1 MVLLGIG
8 LNCKN
13 PEVLGILKLWSS
25 IFRCFCNAHETPEIS
40 NFMTWVRRSWFYDS
54 TWLFVNPSCRM
65 AWREKFSLFSLPP
78 SRSSSST
85 NITLSYTRKPSI
97 IQLQKTKLR
106 QYSHTQKNEIQS
118 NLWPLFLHWA
128 QESWPPNENWDLTC
142 LFWMNIMCV
151 FAFDIRFGLVQLRCH
166 DCCCCCYFYGVVAH
180 VEEEL
185 LLDETAMNS
194 LVEKSRSS
202 TPFHSISS

>member
-1 MVLLGIG
+1 MIALDS
-8 LNCKN
+8 
-13 PEVLGILKLWSS
+13 SS
-25 IFRCFCNAHETPEIS
+25 IQVVE
-40 NFMTWVRRSWFYDS
+40 
-54 TWLFVNPSCRM
+54 WLE
-65 AWREKFSLFSLPP
+65 EKSFLCSLS
-78 SRSSSST
+78 SSSSST

-106 QYSHTQKNEIQS
+106 QYSGRVTHTKERNPIESFAFVSSLSSRVLTPQRELRSYLSVLNEYYV
-118 NLWPLFLHWA
+118 
-128 QESWPPNENWDLTC
+128 
-142 LFWMNIMCV
+142 CV

-202 TPFHSISS
+202 TPFHSIS